1 MARTI
6 DANTTYRVR
15 LHKNNGYSYASTQP
29 IVIDSE
35 RKSGRNKHVRIHWGT
50 VDENKVF
57 HPNKTYMM
65 ASPAE
70 RNKLIFPNDW
80 DLSEI
85 QKLPSARKAGR
96 PSMVEEDSN
105 LLYGDLWLLEKAA
118 DATGVRDDLIAALD
132 GNKEKADAILTI
144 AMYQVSNGGSFNRI
158 YHWQQIEKTLYPKPI
173 TAPFITTLT
182 QSITESNRM
191 DMFKLRAARVKD
203 GDLCAVDSTSRS
215 AYGKSLA
222 DIKWGYN
229 KEHLPLEQTNEVVV
243 YDLNTHMPI
252 YYRTFPGNI
261 PDSRSIE
268 TILLD
273 LKHAGFPKIVLITDR
288 GYESLRN
295 LERYILDGQPLIMW
309 VRVKQSMVMSRIREF
324 GNFSHAPAGMD
335 IDEDSRLYYRQY
347 DLDYTV
353 DVRKDCQKEA
363 DRLKLNLYF
372 DPIARS
378 EMLLQLD
385 IDIKRQRETLN
396 EIVSSAL
403 PMDDDVSAHRNYRY
417 FKLEI
422 DKDSRRLL
430 SFTLDE
436 KKVNEAKL
444 TAGFYA
450 NVTHAVDYTPMKAA
464 ESYALRDEQ
473 EKYFEL
479 MKGPLGTDR
488 QRCWSEDG
496 KNGRLFIYFVALI
509 LASYVKYVWKSSILH
524 KQFDSFSE
532 VLDEMRPIRCVEH
545 KGHAK
550 HITPFVGK
558 QIDICKIFGF
568 DIPDGCQPKYCS
580 KKAHE
585 KRRGRPSKPTV
596 ETEPK
601 E

>member
-6 DANTTYRVR
+6 DAKTAYRVR
-15 LHKNNGYSYASTQP
+15 LHKNNGYNYASTQP
-29 IVIDSE
+29 IVVDSQ
-35 RKSGRNKHVRIHWGT
+35 RKSGRNKHIRIHWGT

-57 HPNKTYMM
+57 HPNQTYMM
-65 ASPAE
+65 ASPSE
-70 RNKLIFPNDW
+70 RGKLIFPDDW
-80 DLSEI
+80 DLSEV
-85 QKLPSARKAGR
+85 QKLPSAKKAA
-96 PSMVEEDSN
+96 PSIMEEDTN

-118 DATGVRDDLIAALD
+118 DATGVREDLIAALD

-158 YHWQQIEKTLYPKPI
+158 YHWQQIERTPCSKPL

-191 DMFKLRAARVKD
+191 KMLKLRAARIND

-243 YDLNTHMPI
+243 YDLNAHMPI

-273 LKHAGFPKIVLITDR
+273 LKHAGFPKIILITDK
-288 GYESLRN
+288 GYESLQN

-309 VRVKQSMVMSRIREF
+309 VRIKQRMIMNRIREF
-324 GNFSHAPAGMD
+324 GNFSHAPEKMS
-335 IDEDSRLYYRQY
+335 IDADSRLYYRQY
-347 DLDYTV
+347 DLDYTI
-353 DVRKDCQKEA
+353 DIRKNCQKKA

-372 DPIARS
+372 NPIVRS

-385 IDIKRQRETLN
+385 IDIERQRNALR
-396 EIVSSAL
+396 EISASAL
-403 PMDDDVSAHRNYRY
+403 PIDDEVSARRNYKY

-422 DKDSRRLL
+422 EKGRRKLL

-450 NVTHAVDYTPMKAA
+450 NVTHAVDYAPMKAA

-473 EKYFEL
+473 EKYFEQ

-509 LASYVKYVWKSSILH
+509 LASYVKHVWKSSILH
-524 KQFDSFSE
+524 KLFDSFSE
-532 VLDEMRPIRCVEH
+532 ILDEMRSIRWIEH
-545 KGHAK
+545 KGYAK
-550 HITPFVGK
+550 NITPFVGK
-558 QIDICKIFGF
+558 QIDICKVFGF
-568 DIPDGCQPKYCS
+568 DIPEECQPKYRS
-580 KKAHE
+580 KKTPV
-585 KRRGRPSKPTV
+585 KKRGRPAKPAV
-596 ETEPK
+596 ETLPMD
-601 E
+601 